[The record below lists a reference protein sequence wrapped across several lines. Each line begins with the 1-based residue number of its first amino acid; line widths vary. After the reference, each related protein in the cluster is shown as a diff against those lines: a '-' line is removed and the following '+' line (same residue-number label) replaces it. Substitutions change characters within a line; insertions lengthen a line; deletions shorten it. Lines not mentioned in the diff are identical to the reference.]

1 MPTPPA
7 IPLHRKILYSLILL
21 GVTLGLVELGLTVA
35 PHIWARTQWIPP
47 PDGATTWLIFTG
59 DSVTAGYGLADHNLA
74 YPGVIQAE
82 LLANHRTS
90 YGVYTAAQSSAD
102 VARVSTQ
109 IRDGLTVTPMDVH
122 PVVLCMVGHND
133 LMAWAKGPLQGIE
146 QQTARQG
153 PQNLGSGPRLLRLLS
168 WFGAAL
174 NEEVPHANVL
184 AEWEEA
190 FKTTLGKAQK
200 RALAAK
206 GDFIMLTYLVP
217 GEPEGHSRQ
226 SLQIQATRRAQLD
239 VNAAIRRTATALGA
253 PLIDVGAASDSGP
266 YDPNIFIDN
275 IHLSV
280 EGHRRVGILVRD
292 QLAMTGVLPVS
303 LFKARPASGG

>member
-1 MPTPPA
+1 MRSRRVSPA
-7 IPLHRKILYSLILL
+7 SP
-21 GVTLGLVELGLTVA
+21 
-35 PHIWARTQWIPP
+35 
-47 PDGATTWLIFTG
+47 
-59 DSVTAGYGLADHNLA
+59 GLA
-74 YPGVIQAE
+74 GS
-82 LLANHRTS
+82 HRMQSAACAKAGAVNATAS
-90 YGVYTAAQSSAD
+90 VMAATAAQSSAD

-109 IRDGLTVTPMDVH
+109 IRDGLTVTPMEVH

-133 LMAWAKGPLQGIE
+133 LMAWAKGPIQGIE

-168 WFGAAL
+168 WFGAAW

-190 FKTTLGKAQK
+190 FKTTLGKAQT
-200 RALAAK
+200 RVLAAK
-206 GDFIMLTYLVP
+206 GHFIMLTYLVP
-217 GEPEGHSRQ
+217 GEPEGNSRQ

-239 VNAAIRRTATALGA
+239 
-253 PLIDVGAASDSGP
+253 AASDSGP

-292 QLAMTGVLPVS
+292 QLAMTGVLPAS
-303 LFKARPASGG
+303 LFKARPAFGG